1 VGLRIILDEFEVVF
15 LAELPYPIS
24 IGATAIEMDYHNSSG
39 TLGDSLLDETVVNLK
54 SIDIRFYENRSET
67 ILCNGEDA
75 GDIGIGRYDDFV
87 TLLHKS
93 HFLISTEDE
102 RECIKSIAT
111 TYTMTCADILG
122 IVLLKTA
129 GSLAFEVP
137 PTLQHFVGNMLV
149 GFVDGFQV

>member
-1 VGLRIILDEFEVVF
+1 MRLSIIFDEFEVVF

-24 IGATAIEMDYHNSSG
+24 IGATAIEMDYHHSSG

-111 TYTMTCADILG
+111 TYAMTCTDILG
-122 IVLLKTA
+122 IVLFEAT
-129 GSLAFEVP
+129 GSLTLEVP
-137 PTLQHFVGNMLV
+137 PTLQHLVGSMLV